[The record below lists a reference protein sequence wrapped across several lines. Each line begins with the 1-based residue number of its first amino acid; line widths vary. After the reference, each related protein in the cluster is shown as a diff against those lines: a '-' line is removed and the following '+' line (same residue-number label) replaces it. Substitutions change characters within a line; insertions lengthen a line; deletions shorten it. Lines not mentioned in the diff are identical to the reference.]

1 MTTYCIV
8 WTERKYGT
16 VEAPSESAA
25 RQAWIDGALDPPGGE
40 CFISSI
46 DEFYIV
52 PEDRKEVKP

>member
-8 WTERKYGT
+8 WTEQKQGY

-25 RQAWIDGALDPPGGE
+25 RQAWIDGALDPPEGE

-52 PEDRKEVKP
+52 PEDRKGATP